1 MASFYYGVKVGK
13 NPGIYETWNDC
24 KAEVIGF
31 KGAKYKKFGTYK
43 EAMDFIEDTGD
54 FQRTTEESLK
64 ENEIM
69 AYVDG
74 SFSLETWTY
83 SYGVVIITD
92 EGLET
97 HNGREK
103 DKELVL
109 MRNVSGEIKGAMVAM
124 EIALEK
130 GKDQL
135 YLYFDYEGIE
145 QWAKGTW
152 KTNKQGTI
160 DYKAYYDSI
169 KDRLKVIFIKVKAHS
184 GVEYNELADKLAKE
198 AL

>member
-1 MASFYYGVKVGK
+1 MAIFYYAVKEGR
-13 NPGIYETWNDC
+13 NPGIYESWKEC
-24 KAEVIGF
+24 KEEVIGF
-31 KGAKYKKFGTYK
+31 KGAKYKKFPTYE
-43 EAMDFIEDTGD
+43 EALDFIEDKGD
-54 FQRTTEESLK
+54 FKRPVEESLK

-74 SFSLETWTY
+74 SFDLDSWTY
-83 SYGVVIITD
+83 SYGVVLITD
-92 EGLET
+92 MGLET
-97 HNGREK
+97 YNGREK
-103 DKELVL
+103 DKELAQ

-124 EIALEK
+124 EMALEK

-145 QWAKGTW
+145 QWAKGNW
-152 KTNKQGTI
+152 KTNKKGTK
-160 DYKAYYDSI
+160 DYKAFYDSI
-169 KDRLKVIFIKVKAHS
+169 KDRLTVIFIKVRAHS